1 MTTGDWQRFK
11 DTVAFEHYIVYESQL
26 DFTESIQK
34 NTNVG
39 LRRFPGEGRDLYHRL
54 HQNPKLEKV
63 FYRYMRSWSE
73 LANKD
78 LVRNLDLSK
87 TSRLLDAG
95 GGDAVN
101 ALALARANPE
111 LRVTVLD
118 IAHALPVTQAK
129 IDESGMNDRVEAKAL
144 DILYEPFPDGYDC
157 ILFAHQLVIWTLEEN
172 TNMLRKAY
180 DALPEGGRVVIFN
193 YDSVGTAPGAGDDGM
208 AVASILQ
215 LMRDVAGRAD
225 LKNNII
231 FLLTDGEELG
241 LFGAH
246 YFIKMLNETE
256 LQSINLVL
264 NFEARGNDGI
274 PLLFET
280 SEKNFDLISKVSK
293 APEKV
298 IAFSFTPLIYRMMQ
312 NDTDFTVFKN
322 KELAGLNFAVV
333 QGFEHYHRMSD
344 SVENIPL
351 ATLFKYQ
358 KTVREIGRYFAEDV
372 DIVTLGQQTRAVYFP
387 VPGWGLVIMPLFL
400 AFTLGGGV
408 FILCLL
414 WIKNGADRRPI
425 MMFIPFLRST
435 AIFLL
440 GLFSMTLAIKL
451 PEISYLLTLPL
462 LFFLLSHIIL
472 VKYHN
477 YFISLAIAVL
487 GVYISG
493 ILYVPVV
500 FLIASGLQVLWLSVI
515 IALIPIV
522 IWMGKSID
530 LWREANKKV

>member
-1 MTTGDWQRFK
+1 MKHLTLSLCLMAALF
-11 DTVAFEHYIVYESQL
+11 VAIIQGVGMVRPDSVPAASVEEPGYQNVQHALRVIAAEPHPTAAPRQAFVRRYLLSEISTMGYRAIEQPFLFTIAEIVSHQEKIYSQL
-26 DFTESIQK
+26 NSHQ
-34 NTNVG
+34 
-39 LRRFPGEGRDLYHRL
+39 RL
-54 HQNPKLEKV
+54 A
-63 FYRYMRSWSE
+63 FDAE
-73 LANKD
+73 LARVGAHNFEEE
-78 LVRNLDLSK
+78 VRIRSGLKQGDSAYGTNIIARLDSPSAK
-87 TSRLLDAG
+87 GTLL
-95 GGDAVN
+95 
-101 ALALARANPE
+101 
-111 LRVTVLD
+111 
-118 IAHALPVTQAK
+118 IMAH
-129 IDESGMNDRVEAKAL
+129 
-144 DILYEPFPDGYDC
+144 
-157 ILFAHQLVIWTLEEN
+157 
-172 TNMLRKAY
+172 
-180 DALPEGGRVVIFN
+180 

-256 LQSINLVL
+256 LQSINLAL

-293 APEKV
+293 APKKI

-322 KELAGLNFAVV
+322 KGLAGLNFAVV
-333 QGFEHYHRMSD
+333 QGFEHYHRMND

-351 ATLFKYQ
+351 ATLFEYQ

-414 WIKNGADRRPI
+414 WIKNGADHRPI
-425 MMFIPFLRST
+425 LMFIPFLRST

-500 FLIASGLQVLWLSVI
+500 FLIARGLQALWLSVI